1 MLRLLGNACELS
13 DRENPQELWMTY
25 CCGLRLKDG
34 LIFVSDTRT
43 NAGVDHI
50 SVFRKLYTFGIEGER
65 FITIQTSGNLAT
77 TQAVIGHLNN
87 HLELKVEPNLYSVN
101 TMFEMA
107 ELVGDLL
114 KKVITDVTDDIQ
126 ERSNYY
132 CSLLL
137 GGQIG
142 NTTMQLYNIYPQGN
156 FISAT
161 EDTPYFQIGESKYG
175 KPILDRALSYE
186 MPLDEAARCCLI
198 SFDSTLRSNVSVGM
212 PLDLMVYKKDSLHI
226 SNGKRIYQ
234 EDPYFRQLSKEWSDT
249 LRLGLQQ
256 LPVPTADYLE

>member
-1 MLRLLGNACELS
+1 
-13 DRENPQELWMTY
+13 MTY
-25 CCGLRLKDG
+25 CCALRLKDG
-34 LIFVSDTRT
+34 LVFVSDTRT

-50 SVFRKLYTFGIEGER
+50 SVFRKLYTFGVQGER

-87 HLELKVEPNLYSVN
+87 HLELKQEPNLYSVN

-107 ELVGDLL
+107 ELIGQTLR
-114 KKVITDVTDDIQ
+114 KVIADVTTDIN
-126 ERSNYY
+126 EHSNYY

-137 GGQIG
+137 GGQIQG
-142 NTTMQLYNIYPQGN
+142 ADMQLYNIYPQGN
-156 FISAT
+156 CINAT

-186 MPLDEAARCCLI
+186 MPLDEAVRCCLI

-212 PLDLMVYKKDSLHI
+212 PLDMVIYKKDSLDIPH
-226 SNGKRIYQ
+226 GKRIYQ
-234 EDPYFRQLSKEWSDT
+234 EDPYFRQLSKQWSDI
-249 LRLGLQQ
+249 LRRGLQS
-256 LPVPTADYLE
+256 LPIPTDDYLE